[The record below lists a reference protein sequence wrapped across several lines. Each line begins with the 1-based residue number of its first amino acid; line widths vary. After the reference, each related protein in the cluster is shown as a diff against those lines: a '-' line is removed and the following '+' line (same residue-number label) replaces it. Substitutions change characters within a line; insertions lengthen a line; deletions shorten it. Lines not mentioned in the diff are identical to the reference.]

1 MVSGLAA
8 DDEGELTPP
17 NGRPLVFAERLSLNA
32 PMETLKIERQG
43 PVAVVR
49 LQKARGNA
57 IDPALVDDLVKA
69 AAEITADKEVRGVLL
84 ASGHPKLFS
93 PGLDLV
99 TLSALDRPAMRHF
112 MGRFAEMLWA
122 LYTLRRPVVAAV
134 NGPAVAGGCVLALTA
149 DYRVLKRGA
158 TIGLNEVKV
167 GVPLPWSVALLLRAS
182 VPPPA
187 VAKVALL
194 GRNFADDEAL
204 AVGLADEIAP
214 DEGFE
219 AACLARLQEFVE
231 KDPHSLAVTKSYVRT
246 LVVDEMRAREAYEMD
261 SWLEGWFSDATRAR
275 MKETVAALTKKG

>member
-1 MVSGLAA
+1 V
-8 DDEGELTPP
+8 
-17 NGRPLVFAERLSLNA
+17 RPDTRLVPTVRSLVFAERLSLNA
-32 PMETLKIERQG
+32 RMETLKIEREG

-57 IDPALVDDLVKA
+57 IDSALVDDLLKA
-69 AAEITADKEVRGVLL
+69 SAEITADKQIRGVLL

-99 TLSALDRPAMRHF
+99 SLSALDRPAMRHF
-112 MGRFAEMLWA
+112 MGRFAEMLWS

-134 NGPAVAGGCVLALTA
+134 NGAAVAGGCVLALTA

-158 TIGLNEVKV
+158 PIGLNEVKV

-194 GRNFADDEAL
+194 GRNFTDDDAL
-204 AVGLADEIAP
+204 AVGLADEIVP
-214 DEGFE
+214 EEGFE
-219 AACLARLQEFVE
+219 ASCLARLQEFVE
-231 KDPHSLAVTKSYVRT
+231 KDPHSLAVTKSYVRAS
-246 LVVDEMRAREAYEMD
+246 VVDEMRAREAYEMD
-261 SWLEGWFSDATRAR
+261 SWLEGWFSDTTRAR
-275 MKETVAALTKKG
+275 MKETVAALSKKG